1 MKKIT
6 LLTALAALILFSC
19 ANPTKNNA
27 NSELAAVEIG
37 SASMDGMDSMAPLV
51 VGEISNQQIWL
62 DYIQAHNDKNLEK
75 IADIN
80 AEDWVGYTADGSVV
94 KGNKAHIEV
103 LEAWFQS
110 ANPKWKVKWMI
121 ANAVTNK
128 EGVVQQWLTT
138 GNDYTD
144 VDENGNEI
152 MEHNVHDIQFVD
164 GKIKQINVYKRAKAQ
179 EDMGFSY

>member
-6 LLTALAALILFSC
+6 LLSALATLFLINC
-19 ANPTKNNA
+19 ANPTQDYA
-27 NSELAAVEIG
+27 NSKLAAVEIG
-37 SASMDGMDSMAPLV
+37 SASMDGIDSMAPLV
-51 VGEISNQQIWL
+51 VGDISNQQIWL
-62 DYIQAHNDKNLEK
+62 DYIQAHNNKNLKK

-103 LEAWFQS
+103 LDAWFQS

-128 EGVVQQWLTT
+128 DGVVEQWLTT

-144 VDENGNEI
+144 VDENGNET
-152 MEHNVHDIQFVD
+152 ME
-164 GKIKQINVYKRAKAQ
+164 
-179 EDMGFSY
+179 EDNDE

>member
-6 LLTALAALILFSC
+6 LLTALATLILISC
-19 ANPTKNNA
+19 ANPTKNSA

-80 AEDWVGYTADGSVV
+80 AEDWVGYTADGSELFCQ
-94 KGNKAHIEV
+94 I
-103 LEAWFQS
+103 
-110 ANPKWKVKWMI
+110 
-121 ANAVTNK
+121 
-128 EGVVQQWLTT
+128 
-138 GNDYTD
+138 
-144 VDENGNEI
+144 
-152 MEHNVHDIQFVD
+152 
-164 GKIKQINVYKRAKAQ
+164 GKHQP
-179 EDMGFSY
+179 